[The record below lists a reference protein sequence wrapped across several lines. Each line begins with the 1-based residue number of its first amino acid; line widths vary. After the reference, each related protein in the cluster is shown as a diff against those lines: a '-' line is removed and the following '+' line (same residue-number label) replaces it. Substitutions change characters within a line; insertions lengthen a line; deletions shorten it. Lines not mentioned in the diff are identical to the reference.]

1 MLWWVSIMDDKIVR
15 ITYER
20 GECNL
25 NIELYL
31 ENRNLSTI
39 KEFIKNMVAASP
51 ERSIVKDMVI
61 HICDKKIEEYKDAEK
76 RKERKIAEKYQKI
89 KAYAEKT
96 VKDEVR

>member
-1 MLWWVSIMDDKIVR
+1 MLRWVSMIDDKIVR

-25 NIELYL
+25 DIELYL
-31 ENRNLSTI
+31 ENRNLSTV
-39 KEFIKNMVAASP
+39 KEFIKKIVAVSP

-76 RKERKIAEKYQKI
+76 RSERKIAEKYQKI

-96 VKDEVR
+96 VKDEIR

>member
-1 MLWWVSIMDDKIVR
+1 MDDKIVH

-39 KEFIKNMVAASP
+39 KEFIKKMVAISP
-51 ERSIVKDMVI
+51 ERSMVKDMII

-76 RKERKIAEKYQKI
+76 RKECKIAEKYQKI
-89 KAYAEKT
+89 KDYAEKT
-96 VKDEVR
+96 VKDEIR

>member
-1 MLWWVSIMDDKIVR
+1 MSIMDDKIVH

-39 KEFIKNMVAASP
+39 KEFIKKMVAISP
-51 ERSIVKDMVI
+51 QRFIVKDMI
-61 HICDKKIEEYKDAEK
+61 IYICDKKIEEYKDVEK

-96 VKDEVR
+96 VKDEIR

>member
-1 MLWWVSIMDDKIVR
+1 MDDKIVH

-39 KEFIKNMVAASP
+39 KEFIKNMVAISP
-51 ERSIVKDMVI
+51 QRCIVKDMI
-61 HICDKKIEEYKDAEK
+61 IYICDKEIEEHKDAEK
-76 RKERKIAEKYQKI
+76 RSERKIAEKYQKI

-96 VKDEVR
+96 VKDEIR

>member
-1 MLWWVSIMDDKIVR
+1 
-15 ITYER
+15 
-20 GECNL
+20 
-25 NIELYL
+25 
-31 ENRNLSTI
+31 
-39 KEFIKNMVAASP
+39 MVAVSP

-76 RKERKIAEKYQKI
+76 RSERKIAEKYQKI